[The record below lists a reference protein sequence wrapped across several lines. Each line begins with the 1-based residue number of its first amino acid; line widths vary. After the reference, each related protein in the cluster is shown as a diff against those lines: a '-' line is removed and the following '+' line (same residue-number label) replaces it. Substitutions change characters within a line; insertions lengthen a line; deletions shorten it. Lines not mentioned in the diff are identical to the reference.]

1 MFAASRRPDG
11 ALGAVA
17 AVAELHRAGKRL
29 PFATDVVAFS
39 TATFHAAA
47 RFSGNRLA
55 AADSS

>member
-11 ALGAVA
+11 ALGVVT
-17 AVAELHRAGKRL
+17 AVAEPNRSSERL
-29 PFATDVVAFS
+29 PFAVDVVAFS